1 MFRNILRR
9 KKKRRVTFTDRYKV
23 FSVIIIKSFKIG
35 PIAYVNI
42 KGEVCHQPEH
52 SCGLIFYS
60 APSNK
65 MCVAYSIYLAF
76 LCRPS
81 IVIIPWFVPLYEG
94 IIYEV

>member
-42 KGEVCHQPEH
+42 KSEVCHQPEH
-52 SCGLIFYS
+52 SSDFYS
-60 APSNK
+60 TPSNK
-65 MCVAYSIYLAF
+65 ICVAYSI
-76 LCRPS
+76 
-81 IVIIPWFVPLYEG
+81 
-94 IIYEV
+94 